1 MNAWLSCGS
10 DQQVE
15 VVKGNKIVGMS
26 YLVERKGAINL
37 LVSDVLGNG
46 NLPSLVIASD
56 HHRSADAAFLLA
68 QWPRNRMQ

>member
-1 MNAWLSCGS
+1 MNAWVSCGS

-37 LVSDVLGNG
+37 LVSDVLGN
-46 NLPSLVIASD
+46 
-56 HHRSADAAFLLA
+56 
-68 QWPRNRMQ
+68 